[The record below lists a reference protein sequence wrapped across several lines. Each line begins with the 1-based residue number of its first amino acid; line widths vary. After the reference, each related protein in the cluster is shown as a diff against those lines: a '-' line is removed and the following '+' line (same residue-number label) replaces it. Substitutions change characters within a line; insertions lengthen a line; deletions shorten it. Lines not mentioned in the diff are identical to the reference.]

1 MSFGGGFGGG
11 GFGGGGFGG
20 GGGASQR
27 VAMANGLPFAGIPD
41 ELADGVQRLLDKE
54 PEHKPNKELRFS
66 HRLTDRRPL
75 TLRRLLAPQRG
86 MLLLA
91 VVLVILET
99 ISLQAG
105 PFLTQLGIDH
115 GVIGR
120 DWDLLLLVGCTA
132 LAAVVVTIGASAGR
146 IRTTGQIAATAMY
159 DLRVR
164 VFAHLQRLS
173 LDYYSKEK
181 AGVVMTRMTSD
192 IENLQQLLQEG
203 LVQFAVQGLTMVVVT
218 VVLFVYN
225 PLLAAITIIVV
236 VPVLFALSLW
246 FRSESAKAFLA
257 VRDGIAGVLADL
269 SESLAGVRVVAAFN
283 RQRYNTVHHRNVV
296 GHYRDCNDRTARL
309 QGIYGP
315 GSELIGLLGQVTVL
329 VIGGAMVHAGDLTIG
344 ELTAFVLYLNAFFQP
359 IQQLVQLYNTYQQG
373 QASMVKLRELLS
385 TEPSV
390 PEAPDAYE
398 LPQVTGKV
406 ELVDV
411 SFAYEP
417 DSPVL
422 QNVNLTIEPGET
434 ICLVGP
440 TGAGKST
447 IAKLVARFYDPTSG
461 AVLLDGHDL
470 RAVTL
475 KSLRRQLG
483 VVPQEPFL
491 FAGTVRDNLAFANPD
506 ASDEVIR
513 EAVELAG
520 LTEMVERLPDGL
532 DTEVHER
539 GVSLSSGERQLLAI
553 GRAFLAKPR
562 VLILDEATSSLDLQ
576 SETKVEAAL
585 DVLLEGRTAI
595 IVAHRLSTAMRADRI
610 AVIDDGQ
617 IAQIGSHRELLEQG
631 GRYADMFAT
640 WSSHL
645 ENGLSNGSGGNGR
658 RTPSPR

>member
-1 MSFGGGFGGG
+1 MS
-11 GFGGGGFGG
+11 FGGGGFGG
-20 GGGASQR
+20 GGGGGGFGGGGGGGNAQR

-41 ELADGVQRLLDKE
+41 ELADGVQKLLDRE
-54 PEHKPNKELRFS
+54 PEHRPDKDVRFS
-66 HRLTDRRPL
+66 HQQPDRRHL
-75 TLRRLLAPQRG
+75 NLRRLLAHQRG
-86 MLLLA
+86 MLALAALL
-91 VVLVILET
+91 VVVESL
-99 ISLQAG
+99 SLQAG

-115 GVIGR
+115 GVLGR
-120 DWDLLLLVGCTA
+120 NWDLLLLVGGIA
-132 LAAVVVTIGASAGR
+132 LFAVVVTIGASAGR
-146 IRTTGQIAATAMY
+146 IATTGRIAGTAMY

-173 LDYYSKEK
+173 LDYYGKEK

-203 LVQFAVQGLTMVVVT
+203 LVQFAVQGLTMVTVT

-225 PLLAAITIIVV
+225 PFLATITIVIV
-236 VPVLFALSLW
+236 VPVLFALSMW

-257 VRDGIAGVLADL
+257 VRDGIAGVLSDL
-269 SESLAGVRVVAAFN
+269 SESLSGVRVVAAFN
-283 RQRYNTVHHRNVV
+283 RQRFNTVHHRNVV
-296 GHYRDCNDRTARL
+296 GHYRDTNDRTARL

-329 VIGGAMVHAGDLTIG
+329 VVGGAMVTAGDLSIG

-373 QASMVKLRELLS
+373 QASVTKLRELLS

-390 PEAPDAYE
+390 PESPHARE
-398 LPQVTGKV
+398 LPPVTGRV
-406 ELVDV
+406 QLDGV
-411 SFAYEP
+411 SFAYDP
-417 DSPVL
+417 DTPVL
-422 QNVNLTIEPGET
+422 DNVDLAIEPGET

-447 IAKLVARFYDPTSG
+447 IAKLVARFYDPTAG
-461 AVLLDGHDL
+461 RVLLDDHDL
-470 RAVTL
+470 RELSL

-491 FAGTVRDNLAFANPD
+491 FAGTVRDNLTFANPET
-506 ASDEVIR
+506 SEVEIQEAIR
-513 EAVELAG
+513 LAG

-532 DTEVHER
+532 ETEVHER

-585 DVLLEGRTAI
+585 DILLEGRTAI

-617 IAQIGSHRELLEQG
+617 IKQIGSHRELVARR

-640 WSSHL
+640 WSAHL
-645 ENGLSNGSGGNGR
+645 ENGANGANGSHS
-658 RTPSPR
+658 TSSQ